1 MNDEKAPN
9 VNEAAGGASGL
20 SAGLDRCQPPPRDGW
35 FVKYGASLGGGG
47 LKSNPYP
54 PHHFFKT

>member
-35 FVKYGASLGGGG
+35 FVKYGASLGGGIH
-47 LKSNPYP
+47 KAPVARSVC
-54 PHHFFKT
+54 F